1 MAEVFGNPVDELITL
16 FDTYASSTYDEGVT
30 LRQHCLQAAAIASS
44 AGSPDH
50 LIAAALLHDIGH
62 LLQACAWGE
71 ESYLADDW
79 NHDVVARDWLEPRFG
94 EAVAAPVGEHVAAK
108 RWLCFAEPD
117 YFARLS
123 EASKASLRA
132 QGGQFDEAEAA
143 RWHATSG
150 AMEAIQLRRWD
161 DEAKVPDA
169 SVAPFTAY
177 IALLEGLA
185 R

>member
-1 MAEVFGNPVDELITL
+1 MGSPIDEVATL
-16 FDTYASSTYDEGVT
+16 FETYGSSTYDEGVT
-30 LRQHCLQAAAIASS
+30 LGEHCLQAAAIASA

-50 LIAAALLHDIGH
+50 LVAAALLHDIGH
-62 LLQACAWGE
+62 LLQARARGE
-71 ESYLADDW
+71 EDYLANDW

-132 QGGQFDEAEAA
+132 QGGQFDEVEAA
-143 RWHATSG
+143 QWRSSAIG
-150 AMEAIQLRRWD
+150 AAEAIQLRRWD
-161 DEAKVPDA
+161 DEAKVADV
-169 SVAPFTAY
+169 SVAPFRAY
-177 IALLEGLA
+177 NALLERLV

>member
-1 MAEVFGNPVDELITL
+1 MDNPIDEIVTL

-44 AGSPDH
+44 AGSPDP

-62 LLQACAWGE
+62 LLQARARGE

-108 RWLCFAEPD
+108 RWLCFGEPD

-161 DEAKVPDA
+161 DEAKVPNL
-169 SVAPFTAY
+169 SVAPLTAY
-177 IALLEGLA
+177 TSLLERLIQ
-185 R
+185 